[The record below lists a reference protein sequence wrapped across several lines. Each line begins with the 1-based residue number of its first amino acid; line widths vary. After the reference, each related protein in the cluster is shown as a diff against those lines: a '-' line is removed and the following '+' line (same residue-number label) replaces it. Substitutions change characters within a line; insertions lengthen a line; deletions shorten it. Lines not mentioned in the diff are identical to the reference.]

1 MTQAWMD
8 RWEKRAGFLG
18 MPGLAMF
25 LAGMNAVVGVLALL
39 RPDFPA
45 RLSLEPAALL
55 AGEAWRAV
63 TFLFIPPPT
72 APLWLAVW
80 VLMIYSLM
88 GMLERTLGEFRFTLY
103 LLIGA
108 AATSLTALAS
118 GLGLSSGPLQLS
130 VFLAFAHLH
139 PDMEVRLFF
148 VLPVKVRWLAAL
160 GWVWAAWSLA
170 WGDAFTRLGLAS
182 GLANYAVFFA
192 AEHAAAWRGGLRR
205 RRPR

>member
-1 MTQAWMD
+1 MSPAWID
-8 RWEKRAGFLG
+8 HWERRAGFLA

-25 LAGMNAVVGVLALL
+25 LAGMNAVVGVLTLV
-39 RPDFPA
+39 RPEFPA
-45 RLSLEPAALL
+45 RLYLEPAALL
-55 AGEAWRAV
+55 AGEVWRSV

-103 LLIGA
+103 LLVGA
-108 AATSLTALAS
+108 AATSLAALAS
-118 GLGLSSGPLQLS
+118 GLSLSSGPLQLS

-139 PDMEVRLFF
+139 PELEVRLFF
-148 VLPVKVRWLAAL
+148 ILPVKVRWLAVA
-160 GWVWAAWSLA
+160 GWVYAAGNLA
-170 WGDAFTRLGLAS
+170 WGDAFTRIGLLS

-192 AEHAAAWRGGLRR
+192 AEHTSDWRGALRR